1 MTSKPIKG
9 TAMRD
14 LRCEN
19 QDRLIRDALAA
30 DEKCQA
36 ENLMI
41 VDLVRNDFGRVC
53 QVGSV
58 TVPKLM
64 DIETFATVHQMVST
78 IQGKLRLVSLLLH
91 SPRLLIVLFPFRIFL
106 FPVLH

>member
-9 TAMRD
+9 TAKRD
-14 LRCEN
+14 LNSAE
-19 QDRLIRDALAA
+19 RDAEVRAALAQ

-53 QVGSV
+53 EVGSV
-58 TVPKLM
+58 TVPRLM
-64 DIETFATVHQMVST
+64 DVESFATVHQMVST
-78 IQGKLRLVSLLLH
+78 VRGRLRCLALH
-91 SPRLLIVLFPFRIFL
+91 CCLCSA
-106 FPVLH
+106 